1 METRAEALQMY
12 ALVDASG
19 VSHEVTSAVEN
30 VVAIYGRRIRH
41 GFVITPH
48 GESEITFFEI
58 KKKGCPIVEAL
69 TSLVRMYPGLYPM
82 YVVQENKDHLPK
94 HVADSRSKWW
104 MVDEVK
110 FEIAN
115 MTAEKMAEWKARYF
129 EILKRMYREES
140 VFIKS
145 FVYLGKSGALHV
157 MSFNSERS
165 VNFRGSVLGVPE
177 WNEVMDKVMAEA
189 GAEKVTKMAVR
200 YTNIDE

>member
-1 METRAEALQMY
+1 METKEALQMY

-19 VSHEVTSAVEN
+19 VSPEVTSAVEN

-41 GFVITPH
+41 GWVLTPH
-48 GESEITFFEI
+48 GESKITFFEI

-69 TSLVRMYPGLYPM
+69 TSLVRMYPGLYPL

-115 MTAEKMAEWKARYF
+115 MDEQSTEVWKAKYF
-129 EILKRMYREES
+129 EILKRIYREES
-140 VFIKS
+140 VFVKS
-145 FVYLGKSGALHV
+145 FIYLGKSGTIHV
-157 MSFNSERS
+157 MSFNSERPA
-165 VNFRGSVLGVPE
+165 NFRGSTLGVPE
-177 WNEVMDKVMAEA
+177 WNEVLDKVTAEA